1 MSVMMYFII
10 RLSLSP
16 LEACDENGMIPD
28 LKSARLANGMT
39 LMMVI
44 LLVNYIDTKTH
55 TYFF

>member
-1 MSVMMYFII
+1 
-10 RLSLSP
+10 
-16 LEACDENGMIPD
+16 MIPD